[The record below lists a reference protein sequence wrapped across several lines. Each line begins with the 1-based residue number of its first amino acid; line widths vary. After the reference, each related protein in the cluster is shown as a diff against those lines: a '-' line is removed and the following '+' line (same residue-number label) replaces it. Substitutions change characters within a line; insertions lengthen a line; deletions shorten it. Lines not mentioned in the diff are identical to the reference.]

1 MKSFDNIDMNKLEE
15 VAKEIAKSASK
26 IAILTGRRDLE
37 EAYAKIIC
45 NLVVE
50 MNSDQILMQIEELR
64 VPVVFS
70 SMSNMKPDELAKY
83 IKEHQESY
91 AKEISD
97 SIISDIKKRNSN

>member
-1 MKSFDNIDMNKLEE
+1 MKSFDNIDTNKLEE

-26 IAILTGRRDLE
+26 IAIITGRRDLE

-45 NLVVE
+45 NLVIE
-50 MNSDQILMQIEELR
+50 MNSDQMLMQIEELR
-64 VPVVFS
+64 APVVFS
-70 SMSNMKPDELAKY
+70 GIGNMKPDELAKY
-83 IKEHQESY
+83 IKEHQENY